1 MSETSD
7 KRIVK
12 NTFFVYL
19 RLFVVTVISLVSTRF
34 VLQAL
39 GASDF
44 GLYNIVGSKST
55 VFNRKEKNGTDTNIR
70 PRTAFIKKLTRIPQ
84 PLQAGDELCKALPG

>member
-44 GLYNIVGSKST
+44 GLYNIVGSIRT
-55 VFNRKEKNGTDTNIR
+55 MLNIVSVAMC
-70 PRTAFIKKLTRIPQ
+70 TTTY
-84 PLQAGDELCKALPG
+84 